1 VKRDKAS
8 CQCRNL
14 VGDLASPMP
23 HGKQSQTPIA
33 ARPFW
38 TCRAWCLVIRS
49 VFAGGFGM
57 RYRRIGA
64 DTYTLSRFGMV
75 RFTIALRLR
84 LWFLL
89 PRPDGERGDE

>member
-1 VKRDKAS
+1 
-8 CQCRNL
+8 
-14 VGDLASPMP
+14 
-23 HGKQSQTPIA
+23 
-33 ARPFW
+33 
-38 TCRAWCLVIRS
+38 
-49 VFAGGFGM
+49 M